1 MVGSPDGSCL
11 DEGVITLICG
21 IINCVADFAT
31 TVTPIPLI
39 MGVSTLISQSFSLAD
54 VSQLHMPKRQRF
66 AVAALFG
73 MGLIVTAAGIVRT
86 WYIYKSLMTTYDNTW

>member
-1 MVGSPDGSCL
+1 VVYPSQCRVHRRHLHLVPVSSSYCRTWGRLFKWLTFHRFIAVFLCTPVSNYWMVGSPDGSCL

-39 MGVSTLISQSFSLAD
+39 MGVSTLMS
-54 VSQLHMPKRQRF
+54 
-66 AVAALFG
+66 
-73 MGLIVTAAGIVRT
+73 
-86 WYIYKSLMTTYDNTW
+86 